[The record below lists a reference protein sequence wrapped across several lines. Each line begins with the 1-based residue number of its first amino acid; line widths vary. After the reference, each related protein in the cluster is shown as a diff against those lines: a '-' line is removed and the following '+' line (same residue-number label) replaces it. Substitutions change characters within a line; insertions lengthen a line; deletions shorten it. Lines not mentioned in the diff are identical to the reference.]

1 MDRRVLFIPG
11 SYFLVGDGG
20 DSDPDHRDPLLHLHR
35 AAAVHVALTLRKAAW
50 PTKIERRP
58 DMVFP

>member
-1 MDRRVLFIPG
+1 MVRRVLFIPG
-11 SYFLVGDGG
+11 SYFLVGDGSG
-20 DSDPDHRDPLLHLHR
+20 SDPDHRDPLFHH
-35 AAAVHVALTLRKAAW
+35 AAAPRVALTLRKAAE